1 MLPSQKFNKELYP
14 EDFNELDKER
24 FDILLK
30 QAQFLFPNLVG
41 EQWLMK
47 TAILA
52 FMRKEKNGDA
62 EPSTDEEIEAMKK
75 QYTTDTVFFTPPI
88 EAKE

>member
-1 MLPSQKFNKELYP
+1 MNSQKFNKEIYP
-14 EDFNELDKER
+14 EDFTEEDKER

-41 EQWLMK
+41 EEWLMK

-52 FMRKEKNGDA
+52 FMRKEKKGDT
-62 EPSTDEEIEAMKK
+62 EPSTNEEIEAIKK
-75 QYTTDTVFFTPPI
+75 QYTTNTVFFTEPI

>member
-1 MLPSQKFNKELYP
+1 MLSSQKFNKEIYP
-14 EDFNELDKER
+14 EDFTEDDKER

-30 QAQFLFPNLVG
+30 QAECLFPNLVG

-52 FMRKEKNGDA
+52 FMRKEKNGDT

-75 QYTTDTVFFTPPI
+75 QYTSDTVFFTPPI
-88 EAKE
+88 ETKE